1 MAIEATLEYFNHR
14 YPWPEEV
21 ISVNKPV
28 EFIFTFESEL
38 NVDVLWP
45 YIADTNLLAK
55 FGGREYAEVDGRLY
69 GKDPGSDTCKT
80 IFNFLNE

>member
-1 MAIEATLEYFNHR
+1 M
-14 YPWPEEV
+14 
-21 ISVNKPV
+21 
-28 EFIFTFESEL
+28 
-38 NVDVLWP
+38 LWP